1 MVWIY
6 DFQLSKA
13 AQTIDN
19 DCQFTTLAEGRRREN
34 DVRSREIGMEVDDL
48 QFRGEPHPSRLIYG
62 PPLFRQLPTKLNPSG
77 HTEYLRLA
85 TNPHLS
91 PRDCLQGEIY
101 GNFVLISQYFFGE
114 KNTK

>member
-1 MVWIY
+1 M
-6 DFQLSKA
+6 
-13 AQTIDN
+13 
-19 DCQFTTLAEGRRREN
+19 
-34 DVRSREIGMEVDDL
+34 GMEVDDL

-91 PRDCLQGEIY
+91 LRDCLHGEIY
-101 GNFVLISQYFFGE
+101 GNFVLISQYFFKE
-114 KNTK
+114 KKTQNDDKEDNDDNMPYSTDSYFHPLVFVFVSCIS